1 MGVARLAQVI
11 EALTIEGDV
20 ATISSRREGAAYP
33 GYTPIAIIERASMSD
48 QRVLTSTL
56 ANVVDAL
63 DSCGEQRPPGMVVI
77 GWSVLALWREGD
89 VNVLEGDQEEIVAQD
104 VERVNQWLVGKGW
117 RVWEGIDEA
126 WNDLE

>member
-1 MGVARLAQVI
+1 MI
-11 EALTIEGDV
+11 I
-20 ATISSRREGAAYP
+20 
-33 GYTPIAIIERASMSD
+33 IAILMFKIAYTF
-48 QRVLTSTL
+48 Q
-56 ANVVDAL
+56 AL

-89 VNVLEGDQEEIVAQD
+89 VNVLEGDQEEMVAQD
-104 VERVNQWLVGKGW
+104 VERVNQWLEGKGW